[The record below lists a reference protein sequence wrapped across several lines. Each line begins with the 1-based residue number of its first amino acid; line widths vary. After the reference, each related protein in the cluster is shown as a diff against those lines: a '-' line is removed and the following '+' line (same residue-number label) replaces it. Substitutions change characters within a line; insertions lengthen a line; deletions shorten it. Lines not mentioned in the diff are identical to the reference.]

1 MGALTTSITNCWK
14 DSLRVVMKTA
24 QLVYSIICDDVRI
37 EMGNKLSLMG
47 LFENIFLSAFPSALL
62 KFAIVN
68 HWIGD
73 GQFETRVKIL
83 APDRKEIVV
92 SVPSK
97 FAIENNGYADNVTFF
112 TNVSFDRSGTH
123 IVQIYIDGNIAAER
137 PLYVHHVPA
146 PPGSVN

>member
-1 MGALTTSITNCWK
+1 MKT
-14 DSLRVVMKTA
+14 VKTA
-24 QLVYSIICDDVRI
+24 QLVYSIICDDVRL

-47 LFENIFLSAFPSALL
+47 LFENIFFQAFPSALL

-73 GQFETRVKIL
+73 GQFETHVKIL

>member
-1 MGALTTSITNCWK
+1 
-14 DSLRVVMKTA
+14 MKTA
-24 QLVYSIICDDVRI
+24 QLIYSIICDDVRI

-47 LFENIFLSAFPSALL
+47 LFENIFFQTFPSALL

-68 HWIGD
+68 HWVGN
-73 GQFETRVKIL
+73 GQFETHVKIL
-83 APDRKEIVV
+83 SPDRKEVVV

-97 FAIENNGYADNVTFF
+97 FGIEGNGYADNVTFF
-112 TNVSFDRSGTH
+112 TNVSFDRSGAH

-146 PPGSVN
+146 PPQTVN

>member
-1 MGALTTSITNCWK
+1 MKT
-14 DSLRVVMKTA
+14 VKTA
-24 QLVYSIICDDVRI
+24 QLVYSIICDDVRL

-47 LFENIFLSAFPSALL
+47 LFENIFFQAFPSALL

-73 GQFETRVKIL
+73 GQFETHVKIL

-146 PPGSVN
+146 PPASVN